1 MDAPFLSGS
10 LPDNPAHNRKW
21 TGIDKSR
28 SAGKHLYSIQKER
41 NRTKARI
48 TGESDEALMVVA
60 GKMTM
65 KSDKAKKRLV
75 PVGRAKG

>member
-1 MDAPFLSGS
+1 MQVQSRFA
-10 LPDNPAHNRKW
+10 RKYQ
-21 TGIDKSR
+21 
-28 SAGKHLYSIQKER
+28 SAFSSQSAR

-65 KSDKAKKRLV
+65 KSEKAK
-75 PVGRAKG
+75 G